1 MFTAPD
7 YFPFLIRQ
15 FHRQTWWDEHNS
27 YSTFCKTSQEIID
40 FAIPRGVSVST
51 GRSISNGLSSQLV
64 FSMIPSKASSVGYLA
79 ASRPLFATSPP
90 ASASALGFS
99 VNPESTGTTGI
110 IYVGDLMKEYGVT
123 SRSEQ
128 SLFQTDALSLPARL
142 PTNSE
147 VVESPRREGHELT
160 EKKLPELAK
169 GQEAAY
175 SQRYSQDLLDS
186 IRAGVWKCNW
196 DIGSPDARSE
206 SDHKDYLM
214 VAQMY
219 PSLSSITGSYIKRRS
234 PTSELTISGVSVA
247 GAHPDIQLI
256 LQHAI
261 NKRRWSS
268 ETILASSGKLIGLR
282 SQYNF
287 GNVEALDRAAYT
299 YYCGSDE
306 DARRVLH
313 ERVHGRLSVGTEVYF
328 GAQDSSGGISVG
340 ARYRYDLPLF
350 SELTC
355 VLNPIMGHLSLAWS
369 QQLRPQFCAS
379 ARYDF
384 NMFSLNSELAAG
396 VEWQMDQN
404 SIVKIGWS
412 GPQGLRFLV
421 DTRLKNMVFTMGLA
435 FNSGNSS
442 SIGSGTGANTSN
454 TRSVSPAVG
463 AKQLVKSFGLQF
475 QWFL

>member
-15 FHRQTWWDEHNS
+15 FHRQTRWDEHNS

-64 FSMIPSKASSVGYLA
+64 FSMIPSKASSIGYLA
-79 ASRPLFATSPP
+79 SSQPLFAASPSPAP
-90 ASASALGFS
+90 ASTSASLVNLESGDATSKENTLLLDSALYHGGS
-99 VNPESTGTTGI
+99 MIYMGTPVNGHPLAS
-110 IYVGDLMKEYGVT
+110 LL
-123 SRSEQ
+123 EQ
-128 SLFQTDALSLPARL
+128 SLFR
-142 PTNSE
+142 TNSE
-147 VVESPRREGHELT
+147 VIDSPSSDDLEPAKTLGLD
-160 EKKLPELAK
+160 K
-169 GQEAAY
+169 GQYACNE
-175 SQRYSQDLLDS
+175 RYSQNLLDS

-196 DIGSPDARSE
+196 DIGNPGARPKSGCN
-206 SDHKDYLM
+206 DYLM

-219 PSLSSITGSYIKRRS
+219 PSLSSITGSYIRRRS

-247 GAHPDIQLI
+247 GAHSDIRLI
-256 LQHAI
+256 LQHAV

-287 GNVEALDRAAYT
+287 GNVDALDRAAFA

-306 DARRVLH
+306 DARRVLR
-313 ERVHGRLSVGTEVYF
+313 ERIHGRLSVGSEVYY

-369 QQLRPQFCAS
+369 QQLRPRFCAS

-384 NMFSLNSELAAG
+384 NVFSLNSELAAG
-396 VEWQMDQN
+396 VEWQLDQN
-404 SIVKIGWS
+404 SIVKVGWS
-412 GPQGLRFLV
+412 GPQGLRCLV
-421 DTRLKNMVFTMGLA
+421 DTRVKNMIFTMGLA
-435 FNSGNSS
+435 
-442 SIGSGTGANTSN
+442 
-454 TRSVSPAVG
+454 
-463 AKQLVKSFGLQF
+463 
-475 QWFL
+475 